1 MVSFERSFK
10 RDNTLQEAKPSDTY
24 FPHTLY
30 LDGKD
35 VDALG
40 LKEVEVGDKM
50 VLVSKVEV
58 SSTSISEN
66 DKGKKRHSVQ
76 LRLLEGEIE
85 KPSKD
90 RKHAEK
96 LFGKQE

>member
-10 RDNTLQEAKPSDTY
+10 RDAEVPSKAPDTF
-24 FPHTLY
+24 FPHTLF
-30 LDGKD
+30 LDGKEVGD
-35 VDALG
+35 LG
-40 LKEVEVGDKM
+40 LKDAEVGDKM
-50 VLVSKVEV
+50 VLISKVEV

-85 KPSKD
+85 KPKSN
-90 RKHAEK
+90 HAEK
-96 LFGKQE
+96 LFGSKG